1 MPANSRAEDATLLPN
16 VNVTTAQGERLRR
29 GFATVVTAIAAF
41 IAVLVAS
48 VISLSLGFPI

>member
-29 GFATVVTAIAAF
+29 GFATVMTAIAAF